1 MSARLALADRLWLA
15 ATARHRLQSGG
26 RAHTATTASS
36 DKTAP
41 KLTFTIVGGG
51 TLTGGTTLQVDATC
65 PKTEKSCKA
74 KVKLLATLTK
84 PTGKAVA
91 KPVTVASTTVTFK
104 SGQKKLLKLK
114 LSSAARA
121 VLRKSLTLKVTLI
134 ASVTDAA
141 GNVTPRQTKG
151 LTLRWKKG

>member
-1 MSARLALADRLWLA
+1 
-15 ATARHRLQSGG
+15 
-26 RAHTATTASS
+26 
-36 DKTAP
+36 
-41 KLTFTIVGGG
+41 
-51 TLTGGTTLQVDATC
+51 VDATC

-74 KVKLLATLTK
+74 KVQLFATLKK

-91 KPVTVASTTVTFK
+91 KPVPVASTTVTLK

-114 LSSAARA
+114 LSSAARTA
-121 VLRKSLTLKVTLI
+121 LRKSLKLKVTLI

-141 GNVTPRQTKG
+141 GNITPRQTKG